1 MNTPA
6 ALAWLLSCEH
16 THPVSISG
24 SLQLLPS
31 AENTLEA
38 DLCGLHPLYPLGLNW
53 KVTFST
59 HPPYYQELSPKS
71 LSTDSPCVKI
81 VTALSSTK
89 KDVPRFVS
97 TACLPCTGM
106 LLAPTMQG
114 LSSHSPNSKPEQYLA
129 GRYCSH
135 IPRFVLANR
144 QHIWI
149 GSKRLTFVQHPL
161 ITKSLTEVLNRKSL
175 TSLVAQTVKHLPT
188 MWETQVQTLGQE
200 DLLEKEVVTHSS
212 ILAWKIPWMEEPG
225 RLQSMGSQR
234 VGHDWATSLS
244 FFHFLTQPFFKWNIY
259 SFIYLF

>member
-1 MNTPA
+1 M
-6 ALAWLLSCEH
+6 W
-16 THPVSISG
+16 
-24 SLQLLPS
+24 
-31 AENTLEA
+31 
-38 DLCGLHPLYPLGLNW
+38 
-53 KVTFST
+53 T
-59 HPPYYQELSPKS
+59 HPPGFHLGVSAAASFSWEHSWSRPLWIAPFVSLRAQLKSHLLNSPSLLPRALPPKS

-149 GSKRLTFVQHPL
+149 GSKRFTFVQHPL

-200 DLLEKEVVTHSS
+200 DLLEKEVVTHSN